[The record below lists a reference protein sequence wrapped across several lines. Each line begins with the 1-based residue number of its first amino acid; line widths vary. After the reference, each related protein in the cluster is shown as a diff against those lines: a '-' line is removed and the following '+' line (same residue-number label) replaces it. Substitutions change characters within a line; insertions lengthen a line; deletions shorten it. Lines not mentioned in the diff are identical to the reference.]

1 MAKKIERSNMQKFD
15 SKGNLLRDAVNNG
28 DGQEQNFHWWLL
40 EKDEMIA
47 QSIAATVA
55 FIAKHQSNRLE
66 QLTVSTKLYG
76 NTSAYNLAG
85 AAFTRSNSNSS
96 NPQSQRMS
104 YNLCSS
110 VVDTLVSK
118 IAKNKVI
125 PTFVTNGGIWGMQKK
140 AKDLSKFIEGC
151 FYECDVHAKTVSA
164 FRDAAVWGTGILHIY
179 SENERICVEK
189 VFPHEIFVD
198 LVETLSTDPR
208 QMHRVKVADRG
219 MLADLFRDDDKKIKA
234 IVDAM
239 PASYQEIGGSGTAAD
254 LVKVVESWHLP
265 SGPEAEDGLHT
276 ICIDDTVLF
285 KEEYTKDYFPF
296 VFTHYSK
303 RLVGFWGQG
312 ACERLQNL
320 QGEINRLMI
329 LVQRSMWMGGSFK
342 VLVENGSKVVS
353 QHLNN
358 DVGAIIHY
366 TGTPPQYITPP
377 MIQQDIYPYIDSL
390 IQKGYQQEGVSQL
403 SASSLK
409 PEGVD
414 SGKAMRA
421 MSDIEDDRFLSVEQE
436 MEAFN
441 LEIAFQ
447 MIEKAKEI
455 YKYNRSYKVTFSNT
469 KFMETIDWKDIK
481 LKDDEYVLKAFPTS
495 QLKNDITGRLADI
508 QEMMQAGLISPSTGK
523 RLMQMPDIEM
533 EEAITNAPENLL
545 HKILEEMLYE
555 DTYRPPEP
563 FYDLTLA
570 KKLALEY
577 YNYADYM
584 NAPEDVL
591 GRLRQFLTQIDDLTG
606 IGPQAMAAANQGAV
620 PQAVP
625 TAPPVNNMIPNVP
638 GVQ

>member
-40 EKDEMIA
+40 EKDEQIA

-55 FIAKHQSNRLE
+55 FIATHQSNRLE

-85 AAFTRSNSNSS
+85 AAFTRSSASTGNS
-96 NPQSQRMS
+96 QGQRMS

-110 VVDTLVSK
+110 VIDTLVSK

-198 LVETLSTDPR
+198 LVETLSTAPR
-208 QMHRVKVADRG
+208 QLHRVKIVDRG
-219 MLADLFRDDDKKIKA
+219 VLADLFKDDEKSVKA

-239 PASYQEIGGSGTAAD
+239 PASYQEVGGAGTAAD

-265 SGPEAEDGLHT
+265 SGPEADDGLHT

-303 RLVGFWGQG
+303 RLAGFWGQG

-403 SASSLK
+403 SAASLK

-421 MSDIEDDRFLSVEQE
+421 MTDIEDDRFLSVEQE

-533 EEAITNAPENLL
+533 EEAISNAPENLL

-606 IGPQAMAAANQGAV
+606 IGPQAMAAATQGAV
-620 PQAVP
+620 PQASP